1 MIIKSIILK
10 MKQIIKINQ
19 LGEIK
24 NYEEIVLVGGCFD
37 ILHLGHTTF
46 LEEAKKLGKILV
58 ILLESDKT
66 IKKLKG
72 ENRPINR
79 QINRAEMLTKLKM
92 VDYVV
97 MLPELKNNQDYA
109 DLIKK
114 IKPKI
119 IATSGGDEKIEL
131 KKQEAKIVGA
141 KLVEVIKRIPQYS
154 TSQMVK
160 L

>member
-1 MIIKSIILK
+1 

-19 LGEIK
+19 LGQFK
-24 NYEEIVLVGGCFD
+24 KCEEVVLVGGCFD
-37 ILHLGHTTF
+37 ILHLGHVTF
-46 LEEAKKLGKILV
+46 LEEAKKMGKKLV
-58 ILLESDKT
+58 ILLESDET

-79 QINRAEMLTKLKM
+79 QIDRAEMLTKLKM

-97 MLPELKNNQDYA
+97 MLPELKDNQDYT

-114 IKPKI
+114 INPKI
-119 IATSGGDEKIEL
+119 IAVSGGDEKIEL

-141 KLVEVIKRIPQYS
+141 KLVEVIKRIKQYS
-154 TSQMVK
+154 TSQMIK
-160 L
+160 P

>member
-1 MIIKSIILK
+1 MN
-10 MKQIIKINQ
+10 QIIKINQ
-19 LGEIK
+19 LGQLK
-24 NYEEIVLVGGCFD
+24 NREEIVLVGGCFD

-46 LEEAKKLGKILV
+46 LEEAKKMGKILV
-58 ILLESDKT
+58 ILLESDET

-79 QINRAEMLTKLKM
+79 QIDRAEMLTKLKM

-97 MLPELKNNQDYA
+97 MLPELKDNQDYV

-114 IKPKI
+114 ISPKI
-119 IATSGGDEKIEL
+119 IATSGNDEKIEL

-141 KLVEVIKRIPQYS
+141 KLVEVIKRINQYS
-154 TSQMVK
+154 TSQMIK
-160 L
+160 P

>member
-1 MIIKSIILK
+1 VN
-10 MKQIIKINQ
+10 QIIKINQ

-24 NYEEIVLVGGCFD
+24 NCEEIVLVGGCFD

-58 ILLESDKT
+58 ILLESDET

-79 QINRAEMLTKLKM
+79 QIDRAEMLTKLKM

-97 MLPELKNNQDYA
+97 MLPELKDNQDYV

-119 IATSGGDEKIEL
+119 IATSGNDEKIEL
-131 KKQEAKIVGA
+131 KKEEAKIVGA

-154 TSQMVK
+154 TSRMIK